1 MSVYLACH
9 STLSRLGSIL
19 TSKSGNRAQKYFT
32 SMSVNTYLRYNNRVA
47 GREVDQDIASKRDRG
62 RGLGIR
68 YGSSL
73 IVESNTS
80 PPIWSTKRTRC
91 TGHISTRPSDTTT
104 RQDVCISKLQAG
116 AASPIQQKVSVR
128 KSGPCR
134 KCYRMKDAAVTLRR
148 ILDSWCVN
156 DTSMIL
162 RTIGI
167 IAAARRSMTLAE
179 LVSANKTQIRPPYSR
194 QNRPSANQE
203 SRDCGDGNDI
213 DLMALCGGLL
223 RVDSSGNVKFCHQD
237 MQHLVSSL
245 GFQQQFGL
253 RDGDEML
260 AGICIQHLQCGKQT
274 SDQLASTGP
283 APCRVSGRKSCE
295 LQNYAIYFWKKH
307 YLAIGGGSQW
317 IHSLLHQA
325 VVSSLPKTEFA
336 EMQCRSSCN
345 YVLATGLE
353 MAAAHDLLVVGRTY
367 VEMGAEIHPCSH
379 SMRTPLHTAAANS
392 STNMVKFLLECGAN
406 PNAIANSVL
415 DSPCLCATSDV
426 AILSPLVKCGPGYDE
441 YHCWRCS
448 RSASGQTPLHLA
460 AAAGAEETMRLL
472 VVGGAHI
479 EIRTKCGGETALHL
493 AAMSGNIGA
502 VQYLIA
508 CGADTRSQ
516 NFAGETALQVAMK
529 EHHYSIA
536 KMLLPATRPATPQAS
551 FNDIPYVE
559 AESGDGHATNPV
571 WRMQHLSLVD
581 VPHESPVQR
590 LKDAV
595 LMTSM
600 ENVSGVNRQI
610 YPAQEEL
617 PVHDESWVLV

>member
-1 MSVYLACH
+1 MLFCPIAPW
-9 STLSRLGSIL
+9 LDLDPP
-19 TSKSGNRAQKYFT
+19 KSQNRVQEYFT
-32 SMSVNTYLRYNNRVA
+32 SMSANTYLRYNNRVA
-47 GREVDQDIASKRDRG
+47 SREVDQDIASKRDRG

-68 YGSSL
+68 YGSS
-73 IVESNTS
+73 IVVESNTS
-80 PPIWSTKRTRC
+80 SPIWSLERTKC
-91 TGHISTRPSDTTT
+91 TGHISTRSSDTAA
-104 RQDVCISKLQAG
+104 RQGVCLSKLQTS
-116 AASPIQQKVSVR
+116 AASLIQQKVSAR

-134 KCYRMKDAAVTLRR
+134 KCYRMKGAAVTLRR
-148 ILDSWCVN
+148 ILDSRCIN
-156 DTSMIL
+156 DMSMIL
-162 RTIGI
+162 QTIGI
-167 IAAARRSMTLAE
+167 IAAARRPMTLAE
-179 LVSANKTQIRPPYSR
+179 LASANKTPIRPPYSR
-194 QNRPSANQE
+194 QNRSFANQE
-203 SRDCGDGNDI
+203 SRDCGAGNDI

-223 RVDSSGNVKFCHQD
+223 QIDSSGNVKFCHQD

-245 GFQQQFGL
+245 GFEQQFGL

-295 LQNYAIYFWKKH
+295 LRNYAISFWKKH
-307 YLAIGGGSQW
+307 YMATGGGSQW

-325 VVSSLPKTEFA
+325 VASSLPKAGFA
-336 EMQCRSSCN
+336 EMQCKSSCN

-353 MAAAHDLLVVGRTY
+353 MASAHDLLVVGRTY

-379 SMRTPLHTAAANS
+379 STHTPLHTAAANS
-392 STNMVKFLLECGAN
+392 STNMVKFLLECGAD
-406 PNAIANSVL
+406 PNVIANSVL

-426 AILSPLVKCGPGYDE
+426 AILSSLVKCGPGYDE
-441 YHCWRCS
+441 CHCWRCS
-448 RSASGQTPLHLA
+448 RSASGLTPLHLA
-460 AAAGAEETMRLL
+460 AAVGGEETMRLL
-472 VVGGAHI
+472 VAGGAHI
-479 EIRTKCGGETALHL
+479 GIRTKHEGETALHL
-493 AAMSGNIGA
+493 ATMSGNIGA

-516 NFAGETALQVAMK
+516 NFDGETALQMAMK

-536 KMLLPATRPATPQAS
+536 KMLLSAARPVTPQTP

-559 AESGDGHATNPV
+559 AESGDDHATNPV

-595 LMTSM
+595 LMTST

-610 YPAQEEL
+610 YSAQEEL